1 MNLVEN
7 VMGKRVEEEKLVTVY
22 SVQAENNGSFDQWH
36 KSIIRDLA
44 DIFFKVQNLPIYGN
58 VV

>member
-7 VMGKRVEEEKLVTVY
+7 VMGKRAEEEKLVTVY
-22 SVQAENNGSFDQWH
+22 SVQEESNGSFDQCH

-44 DIFFKVQNLPIYGN
+44 DIFFKVQNLQIYW
-58 VV
+58 